1 MKTLTLALFIL
12 LSCSFSPLQAQTSSP
27 AVEYLESVSLPLNE
41 HQKETWQY
49 LRAVTRGKSARTVEK
64 RRTNLI
70 NAIRSSKVDASRK
83 KPFAS
88 DASLK
93 NAVLTYLDL
102 SQKVLK
108 EDFDKILD
116 MEAIAEQ
123 SYDAMEAYILAKE
136 QASAKLSEAWD
147 ELDAA
152 INTFAA
158 TNNISLV
165 EAEADKRGERIQQ
178 SSDMLGYYNDVY
190 LIFFK
195 SYKQEAYVL
204 DAMNQED
211 INGLEQN
218 ISALISVSEE
228 GLEKLKAINNFD
240 GDASIKTATANML
253 NTYIKI
259 SEEDY
264 PVVVDFFLKQD
275 NFHKLQKI
283 MDGKSK
289 KDRTQQDV
297 DTFNQAVEAY
307 NQAVN
312 DVNEVNEK
320 LNKGRGKQIDQYNK
334 QVQIFF
340 DKHAG

>member
-1 MKTLTLALFIL
+1 MKTLPISL
-12 LSCSFSPLQAQTSSP
+12 LLLVTFFTTALQAQSTNT
-27 AVEYLESVSLPLNE
+27 AVEYLESISLPLNE
-41 HQKETWQY
+41 NQKETWQY

-64 RRTNLI
+64 KRSNLI
-70 NAIRSSKVDASRK
+70 EAIRNSRTAATRK

-93 NAVLTYLDL
+93 NAVIIYLDL
-102 SQKVLK
+102 SHKVLK

-136 QASAKLSEAWD
+136 QASKKLSEAWD
-147 ELDAA
+147 ELDASIA
-152 INTFAA
+152 TFAA
-158 TNNISLV
+158 NYNIELV
-165 EAEADKRGERIQQ
+165 AAEADKRSAKIQQ

-195 SYKQEAYVL
+195 SYKQEAYIL
-204 DAMNQED
+204 EAMNQED

-218 ISALISVSEE
+218 ISSLISVSEE
-228 GLEKLKAINNFD
+228 GLEKLKTIDDFE
-240 GDASIKTATANML
+240 GDASIKTSTANML
-253 NTYIKI
+253 NNYIQI
-259 SEEDY
+259 SEKDY
-264 PVVVDFFLKQD
+264 PVVVDFFIKQD
-275 NFHKLQKI
+275 NFNKLQKI

-297 DTFNQAVEAY
+297 DAFNQAVEAY
-307 NQAVN
+307 NQSIN

-334 QVQIFF
+334 QVQVFF